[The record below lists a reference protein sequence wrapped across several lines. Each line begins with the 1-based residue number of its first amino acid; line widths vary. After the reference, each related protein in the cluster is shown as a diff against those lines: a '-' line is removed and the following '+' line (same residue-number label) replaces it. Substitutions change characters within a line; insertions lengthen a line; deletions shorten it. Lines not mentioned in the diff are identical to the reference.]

1 MDFVVTVLSWA
12 GWIWTAVFFAV
23 LLALL
28 VLRGRRDHKTAGGE
42 SEAQADV

>member
-12 GWIWTAVFFAV
+12 GWIWTAVFFAAV
-23 LLALL
+23 LPLLALKG
-28 VLRGRRDHKTAGGE
+28 RGQKSAPEE